1 MLTDLNEGESCLF
14 DTLNDDG
21 ADASGSHK
29 VELGKLLAMLMM
41 AMMQMMMKS
50 ARKSALLFQIIQ
62 CIWDTKYGIA
72 GVR

>member
-29 VELGKLLAMLMM
+29 VELGKLLSMLMM

-50 ARKSALLFQIIQ
+50 VWKSAFSDNSIQ
-62 CIWDTKYGIA
+62 NMG
-72 GVR
+72 